1 MKKRFFIYSI
11 TFLTLMWLS
20 VVCFGCVETTAPLAI
35 THSMQT
41 YSSDGHTMTVTLDLE
56 IQSNGVS
63 DMNEITIAPTTLR
76 NIRFPPIDET
86 EVLSIGS
93 LIAGETVFITYI
105 LTSYIIY
112 PEAWIENIPIFWE
125 VIYFGETD
133 QEVIA
138 IIASRSTT
146 R

>member
-1 MKKRFFIYSI
+1 
-11 TFLTLMWLS
+11 
-20 VVCFGCVETTAPLAI
+20 
-35 THSMQT
+35 
-41 YSSDGHTMTVTLDLE
+41 MTVTLNLE

-76 NIRFPPIDET
+76 NIRFPSIDET

-93 LIAGETVFITYI
+93 LIAGETVFITYV
-105 LTSYIIY
+105 LTSHIIY

-125 VIYFGETD
+125 IIYFGETG
-133 QEVIA
+133 QEVA
-138 IIASRSTT
+138 TIIASRSTT